1 MTESERT
8 GVQPYIWESN
18 ALKVG
23 RNSVMLQSSRRADL
37 SLVQI
42 NGPSRTT
49 ERISCYKWRK
59 LISQVRHPHR
69 PQQLRC
75 WEKMKTLMF
84 SRTSKH
90 RAWIA
95 CETLLTLQL
104 LNVEKMKDTEPA
116 EGGNYSNAGLS
127 IKSSNLALRNMT
139 SHCGESQNDR
149 PIETDLV

>member
-8 GVQPYIWESN
+8 GVQLYIWESN

-23 RNSVMLQSSRRADL
+23 RNRVMLQSSRRADL
-37 SLVQI
+37 SLAQI
-42 NGPSRTT
+42 NGPSRKT
-49 ERISCYKWRK
+49 ERISCYKRIK
-59 LISQVRHPHR
+59 LISQARHPQR
-69 PQQLRC
+69 PQQLRY

-90 RAWIA
+90 RAW
-95 CETLLTLQL
+95 TLLTLQL
-104 LNVEKMKDTEPA
+104 LSVEKMKDNVPA

-127 IKSSNLALRNMT
+127 IKPSDLALRNMT